1 MSKFQTRGITPCHLP
16 YSVSQNFLTS
26 RALISRLLKMTS
38 ITKEDTVLEI
48 GAGKGHITKALSD
61 SCKTVIS
68 YEIDRKL
75 YETLRPQLADNVRLY
90 HKDFLSCRLPS
101 EPYLV
106 FANIPYSRT
115 TDIVRKLT
123 NARPLPNAIWL
134 VMEKGA
140 AKRFCGLPKDSL
152 QSLLIKPFFETKI
165 IYHFKR
171 EDFHPAPRVDSVLVE
186 WKRKELP
193 DIHPTQKREFSAF
206 LSHSLRYGLFGS
218 RSLLTKKQIATAL
231 RLAGLPPIERSGNVL
246 YVQWLCLFRC
256 WLQYGKKK

>member
-1 MSKFQTRGITPCHLP
+1 MLKNQNRGVTPCHLP

-26 RALISRLLKMTS
+26 RTLINGLLKKTTIS
-38 ITKEDTVLEI
+38 KEDTVLEI
-48 GAGKGHITKALSD
+48 GAGKGHITKALSNA
-61 SCKTVIS
+61 CKTVIS
-68 YEIDRKL
+68 YEIDRRL
-75 YETLRPQLADNVRLY
+75 YENLRPQLADHVHLY
-90 HKDFLSCRLPS
+90 NKDFLTCKLPR

-123 NARPLPNAIWL
+123 NAQPLPNAIWL

-140 AKRFCGLPKDSL
+140 AKRFCGLPKDNL
-152 QSLLIKPFFETKI
+152 QSLLIKPFFDTKI
-165 IYHFKR
+165 VYHFKR
-171 EDFHPAPRVDSVLVE
+171 EDFHPAPRVDSVLLE

-193 DIHPTQKREFSAF
+193 DIHPAQKQEFSAF
-206 LSHSLRYGLFGS
+206 LSHSLRYGLFGPD
-218 RSLLTKKQIATAL
+218 SLLTKKQITTAL